1 LAVEREGEAAVG
13 DLKFRDAEGL
23 RAAGGGNLFIGGI
36 NAVGKGKEIVA
47 QIEGR
52 AGEAEEFEAVLG
64 ETVPGEGDIDA
75 LEREDGGK
83 GVVGGVKD
91 EVFGG
96 SGLDLVG
103 GVAGGAGAEANLGEE
118 EGGGVAEAERGD
130 GEAGAEVVEE
140 ESGVGEEQLFN
151 RQGKGKAARGFSGGG
166 GREAAEP
173 TAGFIKAD
181 LGDPAEEHA
190 GGELEGEGLDL
201 ESIAVTNAADFE
213 EAEVQPAGGGYG
225 G

>member
-1 LAVEREGEAAVG
+1 
-13 DLKFRDAEGL
+13 
-23 RAAGGGNLFIGGI
+23 
-36 NAVGKGKEIVA
+36 
-47 QIEGR
+47 
-52 AGEAEEFEAVLG
+52 
-64 ETVPGEGDIDA
+64 
-75 LEREDGGK
+75 
-83 GVVGGVKD
+83 
-91 EVFGG
+91 
-96 SGLDLVG
+96 LDLVG
-103 GVAGGAGAEANLGEE
+103 GVAGGAGTEADLGEKK
-118 EGGGVAEAERGD
+118 GGGVAEAEGGV

-140 ESGVGEEQLFN
+140 ESGVGEEELFN

-166 GREAAEP
+166 GGEAAEP